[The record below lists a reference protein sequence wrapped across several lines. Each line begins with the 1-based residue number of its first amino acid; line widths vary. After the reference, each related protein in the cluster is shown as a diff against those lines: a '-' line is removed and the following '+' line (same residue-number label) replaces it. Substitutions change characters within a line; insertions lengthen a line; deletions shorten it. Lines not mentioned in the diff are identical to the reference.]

1 MFILTSKLL
10 ISFTFA
16 KKNMTAPDNWKVLC
30 EHLSRMFRIEVD
42 FNWVLFLVGIRERV
56 FTFQTF
62 SKDREA

>member
-1 MFILTSKLL
+1 
-10 ISFTFA
+10 
-16 KKNMTAPDNWKVLC
+16 MTAPDNWKVLC